1 MCDFAVLCP
10 LLQRLAVFDANKGA
24 GNDDE
29 TGEQDPCAE
38 GREEVVGARYLV

>member
-10 LLQRLAVFDANKGA
+10 LLQRLAVFDTDKGA

-29 TGEQDPCAE
+29 TREQDPCAE
-38 GREEVVGARYLV
+38 GREEVVGPRHLV